1 MLIFDKKTSPQ
12 GRYDGF
18 HTWLL
23 VGESNSGSRAVSIQI
38 TEVKPGKMQYI
49 HAHPQEQCYYIIQGK
64 GIMIINEEERAV
76 KKGDAVFI
84 PSHSEHGI
92 KNTGKTILHYLTA
105 NPGFG
110 QEREKQLWPENQTV

>member
-1 MLIFDKKTSPQ
+1 MLIFDKKTAPK

-18 HTWLL
+18 RTWLL
-23 VGESNSGSRAVSIQI
+23 MGEVNIGSRVVSIQI
-38 TEVKPGKMQYI
+38 TEVQPGKMQFI

-64 GIMIINEEERAV
+64 GLMIINEEEKTV

-84 PSHSEHGI
+84 PSQATHGI
-92 KNTGKTILHYLTA
+92 KNTGKAILQYLTA

-110 QEREKQLWPENQTV
+110 KEKEKQLWPEK